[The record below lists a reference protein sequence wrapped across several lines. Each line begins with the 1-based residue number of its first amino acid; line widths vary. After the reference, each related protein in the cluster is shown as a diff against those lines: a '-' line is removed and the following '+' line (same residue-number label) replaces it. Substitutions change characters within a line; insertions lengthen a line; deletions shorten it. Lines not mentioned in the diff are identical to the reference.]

1 VPDRSAN
8 REGQSQSVTSR
19 QAASVAIKEGH
30 IADTHFSAS
39 TTEIARLQVPAS
51 GHEDDSVRDL
61 VVHHH
66 GDNCNQTLAVNPDTV
81 SRVSHYF
88 EHLFRQDGARLPQ
101 RERELIA
108 VVVSAKNGCGL
119 CEVHHTPHLAT
130 RWMMARG
137 SIGSLSIITW
147 LR

>member
-1 VPDRSAN
+1 MTASAISSFTT
-8 REGQSQSVTSR
+8 RR
-19 QAASVAIKEGH
+19 Q
-30 IADTHFSAS
+30 
-39 TTEIARLQVPAS
+39 LQ
-51 GHEDDSVRDL
+51 G
-61 VVHHH
+61 
-66 GDNCNQTLAVNPDTV
+66 TLAVNPDTV
-81 SRVSHYF
+81 SRFAHYL

-108 VVVSAKNGCGL
+108 RVVSAQNGCGL
-119 CEVHHTPHLAT
+119 SEVHHTPHLAT